1 MGAQSRNAQHAFHHP
16 FPLFTMRR
24 DAAKVFPHQQV
35 GQLVRHDFINKRL
48 LVFQQQHRVKADFV
62 FLQPGGTGGGSPLL
76 INQRRFRVMAS
87 QLEVR
92 FGQIL
97 PQAAHNG
104 LLKGNGNSGC
114 FHSARG

>member
-16 FPLFTMRR
+16 FPFFTVRR

-76 INQRRFRVMAS
+76 LNQRRFRVMAS

-114 FHSARG
+114 LHSAR